1 MHQNFDDM
9 NRPNK
14 KVRYRKDKLH
24 LVIIC
29 DETGVFDAF
38 RIIKEHLGGNG
49 ETYISVVYSVPD
61 NFLNPLYER
70 EFAILETRFS
80 HHLFKCTLIVEP
92 GNYES
97 VQEFIEAIINSNTSA
112 KMEFIALGNLEF
124 VSCISGVLKYLDVD
138 EHKVESKTY

>member
-1 MHQNFDDM
+1 MF
-9 NRPNK
+9 RANK
-14 KVRYRKDKLH
+14 KRKRGKNKLH

-38 RIIKEHLGGNG
+38 KIIKEHLGGSN
-49 ETYISVVYSVPD
+49 ETIISVVYSVPD
-61 NFLNPLYER
+61 NFLNPLYEK
-70 EFAILETRFS
+70 EFAILESRFS

-112 KMEFIALGNLEF
+112 RMEFLALGNQEF
-124 VSCISGVLKYLDVD
+124 VSCITGVLRYLDAD
-138 EHKVESKTY
+138 SLSVETKSLINH